1 MKSKWHYFLISL
13 VLLAS
18 DQITKAWATHSLRPI
33 DTYEVIPN
41 FFRLSY
47 ARNRGVAFSMFA
59 DAEFEVKWILA
70 AISACAATAVIY
82 YLTRAALHSK
92 RLNLALSLLLA
103 GIVGNLIDRVRLGEV
118 VDFLEF
124 HWRNQ
129 YTWPTFNIADA
140 VICIGAGLLALELM
154 REEIVSHHK
163 PETANAMATT
173 ADDSRTGTSD

>member
-1 MKSKWHYFLISL
+1 MKSKSYYFVISL
-13 VLLAS
+13 VLLGV
-18 DQITKAWATHSLRPI
+18 DQITKALATHWLKPI
-33 DTYEVIPN
+33 ESYEVIPD
-41 FFRLSY
+41 FFRLAY

-59 DAEFEVKWILA
+59 DANFEVKWVLA
-70 AISACAATAVIY
+70 AVSTCAAGAVVY
-82 YLTRAALHSK
+82 YLGRAALHSR

-154 REEIVSHHK
+154 REEFVAHHK
-163 PETANAMATT
+163 PEAANAMAAT
-173 ADDSRTGTSD
+173 ADDNGAANSD